1 MCCWGEKG
9 LNSLVVARFSGR
21 GEEGVVAF
29 PHPQEL
35 LLLLGEHLG
44 LVLPGMDAQRMVS
57 TAEPDRVFRLARA
70 GLTRRSRQSSRRRQ
84 TLLWTGRD
92 RPGLQLKRTRQSVND
107 QAEQSE
113 SGRVELTGKDVALHE
128 GELVAA
134 DAKAEGC
141 ESRDVGQESCPYP
154 VVPTPR

>member
-57 TAEPDRVFRLARA
+57 TAEPDRVRWPARDSL
-70 GLTRRSRQSSRRRQ
+70 G
-84 TLLWTGRD
+84 
-92 RPGLQLKRTRQSVND
+92 V
-107 QAEQSE
+107 
-113 SGRVELTGKDVALHE
+113 VGKV
-128 GELVAA
+128 A
-134 DAKAEGC
+134 DAGKRCCGQ
-141 ESRDVGQESCPYP
+141 DVTARVCS
-154 VVPTPR
+154 